1 MSAARLVP
9 VPGAWF
15 SRPRAA
21 QGGGR
26 PASRGW
32 QTTATLALAAA
43 LAGCAVLA
51 PPPSPAPLLHDALFA
66 DPPRPAGADE
76 VFTLDAPM
84 RAHLQAVIA
93 RTSRMADRPAA
104 LAESLDALGDLRL
117 DYDASIT
124 RNAREAYAAHAGNC
138 LSLVIMAAALAH
150 EMGLEVGFQ
159 SAATGDV
166 FSREADLTLRSGH
179 VNLVLGNRRPPARVP
194 SALVGVT
201 IDLDERLVV
210 DFLPPEALK
219 GIKLE
224 VIDQR
229 RVLAM
234 YMNNRAVETLVAQ
247 RPSEAYAWVREA
259 LRHDSGFWPAYN
271 TLGVVYQRNGH
282 LAAAAAVFEHILV
295 FDPRNVATLGNL
307 EQVRRAQGQEA
318 QASVL
323 AARRLALEPY
333 PPFYFLRLGQA
344 AMAEGQF
351 AKARSLFNREL
362 ANRGPSHEL
371 HYWLAQA
378 QLALGDTALAQQ
390 SLRRAMDWSQTP
402 GQQARYSA
410 KLDVLKARANP

>member
-1 MSAARLVP
+1 MSAARSMP
-9 VPGAWF
+9 RTGA
-15 SRPRAA
+15 SRRWL
-21 QGGGR
+21 R
-26 PASRGW
+26 PA
-32 QTTATLALAAA
+32 ALLVLAAA
-43 LAGCAVLA
+43 LAGCAALA

-66 DPPRPAGADE
+66 HPPRPAGADE

-84 RAHLQAVIA
+84 RAHLQAVVA
-93 RTSRMADRPAA
+93 RTSRVADRPAA

-138 LSLVIMAAALAH
+138 LSLVIMAAALAR

-166 FSREADLTLRSGH
+166 FSREAELTLRSGH

-247 RPSEAYAWVREA
+247 RPAEAYAWAREA
-259 LRHDSGFWPAYN
+259 LQHDSGFWAAYN
-271 TLGVVYQRNGH
+271 TLGVVYQRSGH
-282 LAAAAAVFEHILV
+282 LAAAAAVFEHTLV
-295 FDPRNVATLGNL
+295 FDPRNVATIGNL
-307 EQVRRAQGQEA
+307 EQVRRAQGDEA
-318 QASVL
+318 QANAL
-323 AARRLALEPY
+323 AVRRLALEPH
-333 PPFYFLRLGQA
+333 PPFHFLRLGQA

-351 AKARSLFNREL
+351 ARARSLFMREL

-402 GQQARYSA
+402 GQQARYAA
-410 KLDVLKARANP
+410 KLDVLKARAMP

>member
-1 MSAARLVP
+1 MSATRSMSAHD
-9 VPGAWF
+9 A
-15 SRPRAA
+15 S
-21 QGGGR
+21 GR
-26 PASRGW
+26 WLRQA
-32 QTTATLALAAA
+32 ATLALAAA
-43 LAGCAVLA
+43 LCACATLA

-66 DPPRPAGADE
+66 HPPRPAGADE

-84 RAHLQAVIA
+84 RAHLQAVVA
-93 RTSRMADRPAA
+93 RTSRVADLPAA

-124 RNAREAYAAHAGNC
+124 RNAREAYAERAGNC
-138 LSLVIMAAALAH
+138 LSLVVMAAALAH
-150 EMGLEVGFQ
+150 ELGLEVGFQ

-179 VNLVLGNRRPPARVP
+179 VNLVLGNRRPPTRVP

-201 IDLDERLVV
+201 INLDERLVV
-210 DFLPPEALK
+210 DFLPPEALR

-224 VIDQR
+224 TIDQR

-247 RPSEAYAWVREA
+247 RPAEAYAWAREA

-271 TLGVVYQRNGH
+271 TLGVVYQRGGH
-282 LAAAAAVFEHILV
+282 LAAAAAVFEHTLV
-295 FDPRNVATLGNL
+295 FDPRNVASIGNL
-307 EQVRRAQGQEA
+307 EQVRRAQGHEA
-318 QASVL
+318 QANAL
-323 AARRLALEPY
+323 AERRLALEPH
-333 PPFYFLRLGQA
+333 PPFHFLRLGQA

-378 QLALGDTALAQQ
+378 QLALGDTVLAQQ
-390 SLRRAMDWSQTP
+390 SLRRAMDWSPTP
-402 GQQARYSA
+402 GQQARYAA
-410 KLDVLKARANP
+410 KLDVLKARATP